1 MALYSKPNKKMRRRN
16 SSEEAMI
23 GVMQV
28 NPAAERERKRQLDVL
43 KATTDLR
50 MLEAEEN
57 VKQQNEELRCQM
69 MD

>member
-1 MALYSKPNKKMRRRN
+1 MRRRN